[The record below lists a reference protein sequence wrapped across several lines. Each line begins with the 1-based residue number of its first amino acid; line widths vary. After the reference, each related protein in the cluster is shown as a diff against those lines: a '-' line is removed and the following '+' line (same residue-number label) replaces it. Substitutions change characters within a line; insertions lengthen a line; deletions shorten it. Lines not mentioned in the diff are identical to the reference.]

1 MNYYL
6 EVNVISSKKIKDV
19 VDRYV
24 DINFSVNRKLDNL
37 IRMEIGDVL
46 TCEQHYT
53 MRHIN
58 QVKVCT
64 SSELAA
70 VFGVNKSAITSIIN
84 RLFEK
89 EWIER
94 TRDEKDRRVI
104 YLTLTDK
111 GNAIF
116 TKMEERIHRLVESLI
131 NKFDD
136 QEISSFLA
144 TFEKLD
150 KLIEENKDTKME
162 VEE

>member
-1 MNYYL
+1 M
-6 EVNVISSKKIKDV
+6 
-19 VDRYV
+19 

-37 IRMEIGDVL
+37 IRMEIGDTV

-53 MRHIN
+53 MRYIN
-58 QVKVCT
+58 QVTSCT
-64 SSELAA
+64 SSELAQ

-89 EWIER
+89 ELIQR

-111 GNAIF
+111 GKNVF
-116 TKMEERIHRLVESLI
+116 FKMEERIQRLVESII

-136 QEISSFLA
+136 TEIQTFLT

-150 KLIEENKDTKME
+150 RLIEESKEIREGEKL
-162 VEE
+162 

>member
-1 MNYYL
+1 
-6 EVNVISSKKIKDV
+6 VTAISSKKIKDV

-37 IRMEIGDVL
+37 IRMEIGDFL

-58 QVKVCT
+58 QVRVCT
-64 SSELAA
+64 SSELAT

-104 YLTLTDK
+104 YLSLTDK
-111 GNAIF
+111 GYNVF
-116 TKMEERIHRLVESLI
+116 TKMEERIHRLVDSLI

-136 QEISSFLA
+136 QEITSFLA

-150 KLIEENKDTKME
+150 RLIEENKDTKLE

>member
-1 MNYYL
+1 MTA
-6 EVNVISSKKIKDV
+6 ISSKKIKDV

-58 QVKVCT
+58 QVRVCT
-64 SSELAA
+64 SSELAT

-104 YLTLTDK
+104 YLSLTDK
-111 GNAIF
+111 GYHVF
-116 TKMEERIHRLVESLI
+116 TKMEERIYRLVDSLI

-136 QEISSFLA
+136 QEITSFLA

-150 KLIEENKDTKME
+150 RLIEENKDTKLE

>member
-1 MNYYL
+1 
-6 EVNVISSKKIKDV
+6 
-19 VDRYV
+19 
-24 DINFSVNRKLDNL
+24 
-37 IRMEIGDVL
+37 MEIGDVL

-64 SSELAA
+64 SSELAT

-89 EWIER
+89 EWIKR

-104 YLTLTDK
+104 YLSLTDK
-111 GNAIF
+111 GYNVFA
-116 TKMEERIHRLVESLI
+116 KMEERIHRLVDSLI

-136 QEISSFLA
+136 QEITSFLA

-150 KLIEENKDTKME
+150 RLIEENKDTKLE